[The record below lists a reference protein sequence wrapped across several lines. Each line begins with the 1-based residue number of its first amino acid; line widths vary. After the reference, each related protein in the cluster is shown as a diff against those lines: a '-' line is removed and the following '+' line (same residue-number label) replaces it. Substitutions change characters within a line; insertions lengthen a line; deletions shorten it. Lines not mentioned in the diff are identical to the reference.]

1 MLIPSA
7 FGSGLKQPPLNQSF
21 KHAHNCNLSL
31 CHHFCS
37 FHELMISILIRVI
50 LTFQSHSI
58 CIVRYSH
65 ALPSNKLSWLTQIQH
80 CSPYFHIYI
89 YVHFPREIPWKSH
102 GFPHRLVFN
111 FTLCCFDG
119 GFPTRTAWPRW
130 RSATTCRA
138 SLEWSFQ
145 RRGCGGW
152 VMGDGQI
159 HGIPWLLIMSYI
171 ELPRSIG

>member
-1 MLIPSA
+1 MLFGMLIPSA

-89 YVHFPREIPWKSH
+89 YMFIFLGKSH
-102 GFPHRLVFN
+102 EKAMGFPIVWCSTSPFVVSMGVSPPGQLD
-111 FTLCCFDG
+111 LG
-119 GFPTRTAWPRW
+119 GVPQRPAEQVWNGAS
-130 RSATTCRA
+130 SAA
-138 SLEWSFQ
+138 DA
-145 RRGCGGW
+145 
-152 VMGDGQI
+152 GDG
-159 HGIPWLLIMSYI
+159 
-171 ELPRSIG
+171 